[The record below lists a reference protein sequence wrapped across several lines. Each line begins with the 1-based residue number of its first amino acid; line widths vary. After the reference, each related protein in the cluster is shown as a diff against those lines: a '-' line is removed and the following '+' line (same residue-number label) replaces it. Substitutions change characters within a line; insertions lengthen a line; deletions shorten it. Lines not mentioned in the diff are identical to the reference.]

1 MDLSSRLPPIFAGL
15 LGLVVLYNICRRRIS
30 RHNGEGTLL
39 APEPSGALPFIGHLH
54 LLRTKRTGARTLAA
68 IADKY
73 GPIFTI
79 RLGRFRALVVSNHE
93 AVRDCFTVNDR
104 VFANRPMSNAGTYL
118 GYDEASFGFAS
129 YGPYWREIRKLVA
142 VELLS
147 VHKIALLKHVQVS
160 EVNAFIKNLYL
171 FCNKN
176 EQVPNRKIWIGP
188 RLEVLIVNMM
198 VRMIAGKTY
207 SWGPD
212 GEADKEAQR
221 VTKFIKEFSSAVAT
235 VTAVSE
241 VFPFLKWMD
250 KWSSQVKSMKRIST
264 EMGSLI
270 ETWIDEHKLKKPKP
284 GANNNHQDFIDVM
297 LSKIKDDASMY
308 GHTREKIIKAT
319 ITVYGMLIAAG
330 IETTAIAM
338 IWILSNL
345 MNNRHSLKRAQQEL
359 DLKIGRHRW
368 AEESDMEELVYL
380 QAIIK
385 ETFRLYPPAPLLI
398 PHVHMED
405 CCVGGYHVPKGT
417 RLFVNAWKLHRDP
430 RIWSN
435 PEEFEPERFLTNHG
449 NVDVLGQN
457 FELVPFGSGRRSCPG
472 TSWALQAMRLTI
484 ARLLQ
489 GFDLTTPLNA
499 PVDMTEDQGAS
510 ATMSKATPLEL
521 VLTPRLP
528 HNLYQLI

>member
-1 MDLSSRLPPIFAGL
+1 MDLSSRLPLIFAGL
-15 LGLVVLYNICRRRIS
+15 LALVVLYNICRRRIS
-30 RHNGEGTLL
+30 HHNGEGTLL
-39 APEPSGALPFIGHLH
+39 APEPSGALPFIGHLL

-73 GPIFTI
+73 GPIFTF
-79 RLGRFRALVVSNHE
+79 RLGRFRALVVGNHE

-129 YGPYWREIRKLVA
+129 YGSYWREIRKLVA

-147 VHKIALLKHVQVS
+147 VHKIASLKHVQVS

-176 EQVPNRKIWIGP
+176 EQVPDRKIGIGP

-198 VRMIAGKTY
+198 VRMIAGKRY

-221 VTKFIKEFSSAVAT
+221 VTKFIKEFSTVVAT

-250 KWSSQVKSMKRIST
+250 TWSSQVRSMKRISM

-270 ETWIDEHKLKKPKP
+270 ETWIDEHELKKPKP

-297 LSKIKDDASMY
+297 LSKIMDDDSMY
-308 GHTREKIIKAT
+308 GHTRQKIIKAT
-319 ITVYGMLIAAG
+319 ITMLIAAG

-345 MNNRHSLKRAQQEL
+345 MNNRQALKRAQQEL
-359 DLKIGRHRW
+359 DLKIGRDRW
-368 AEESDMEELVYL
+368 AEESDMEGLVYL

-398 PHVHMED
+398 PHVPMED
-405 CCVGGYHVPKGT
+405 CCVRGYHVPKGT

-457 FELVPFGSGRRSCPG
+457 LELVPFGSGRRSCPG
-472 TSWALQAMRLTI
+472 TSWALQAIRLTI

-489 GFDLTTPLNA
+489 GFDLKTPLNA
-499 PVDMTEDQGAS
+499 PVDMSEDQGAS

>member
-15 LGLVVLYNICRRRIS
+15 LALVVLYNICRRRIS

-39 APEPSGALPFIGHLH
+39 APEPSGALPFIGHLL

-147 VHKIALLKHVQVS
+147 VHKIASLKHVQVS
-160 EVNAFIKNLYL
+160 EVNEFIKNLYL
-171 FCNKN
+171 FYNKK
-176 EQVPNRKIWIGP
+176 EQVPDRKIGIGP

-198 VRMIAGKTY
+198 VRMIAGKRY

-221 VTKFIKEFSSAVAT
+221 VTKFIKEFSTVVAT

-250 KWSSQVKSMKRIST
+250 KWSSQVRSMKRISM

-270 ETWIDEHKLKKPKP
+270 GTWIDEHELKKPKP

-297 LSKIKDDASMY
+297 LSKIMDDDSMY
-308 GHTREKIIKAT
+308 AHTRQKIIKAT
-319 ITVYGMLIAAG
+319 ITMLIAAG

-345 MNNRHSLKRAQQEL
+345 MNSRHALKRAQQEL
-359 DLKIGRHRW
+359 DLKIGRDRW
-368 AEESDMEELVYL
+368 AEESDMEGLVYL

-385 ETFRLYPPAPLLI
+385 ETFRLYPPAPL
-398 PHVHMED
+398 
-405 CCVGGYHVPKGT
+405 
-417 RLFVNAWKLHRDP
+417 
-430 RIWSN
+430 

-457 FELVPFGSGRRSCPG
+457 LELVPFGSGRRSCPG
-472 TSWALQAMRLTI
+472 TSWALQAIRLTI

-499 PVDMTEDQGAS
+499 PVDMSEDQGAS
-510 ATMSKATPLEL
+510 ATMSKTTPLEL